1 MHGPGVNES
10 PCNAANFECLFYT
23 RQDIKAI
30 SITAKKWPLNLGFSE
45 NLPGKPQH
53 LLHPAFFTSQKS
65 QAQQGTCRVNSTR
78 SAPGRGRVGSEVRE
92 KIPGG

>member
-30 SITAKKWPLNLGFSE
+30 SVTAKKWPLNLGFSE
-45 NLPGKPQH
+45 NLPGETTAPPSPS
-53 LLHPAFFTSQKS
+53 LLHKS
-65 QAQQGTCRVNSTR
+65 EKLGTAGNMQG
-78 SAPGRGRVGSEVRE
+78 
-92 KIPGG
+92 